1 MHFNFHKHNIITRPF
16 CNLILPNYNKTF
28 FSSSSHFTFQHCM
41 VIHACKFLFTFNHFL
56 FPQNSWKLILLDLCT
71 DLKLCWCLM
80 MSRPTS
86 IIDISYETP
95 KLLSSSFQSS
105 QVIDIWVYE
114 AKFWFFLEI
123 LYVHN
128 FI

>member
-28 FSSSSHFTFQHCM
+28 VSFSSHFIFQHCM
-41 VIHACKFLFTFNHFL
+41 VMHACKNFVHFQP
-56 FPQNSWKLILLDLCT
+56 FFVSSKLLKIILLDQCT
-71 DLKLCWCLM
+71 DLELCWCLM

-86 IIDISYETP
+86 ILDISYEPP
-95 KLLSSSFQSS
+95 KLLSCSFQSS
-105 QVIDIWVYE
+105 QVIDIWVYGT
-114 AKFWFFLEI
+114 KSWFFLEI
-123 LYVHN
+123 LHAHN